1 MISNYLN
8 FVLRIEFVF
17 VKLLT
22 KNNLVV
28 IGNKLISKIYDE
40 IIAHNFARREILTI
54 IIDVFYFET
63 MNTLIFFMVRTYYR
77 MRGKYFVRNLT
88 MTNFKNLTKVV
99 RPYMVVFEDG
109 DIRGARKKR
118 RRNGVML

>member
-28 IGNKLISKIYDE
+28 IGNTLISKIYDE

-63 MNTLIFFMVRTYYR
+63 MNTLICFMVRTYYR

-99 RPYMVVFEDG
+99 RPYMVVFADG
-109 DIRGARKKR
+109 DIRGARKKEDEM
-118 RRNGVML
+118 G